1 MKISSLSKQHKFTV
15 VMPNLNYDVLQD
27 FEGNETM
34 PKSMSESMSEL
45 ERTRMQIILHYLDTN
60 KEINSSITAKLLKEE
75 IKTASRLLSKAAKLD
90 ILKSYGKT
98 KNKVYFRE

>member
-1 MKISSLSKQHKFTV
+1 
-15 VMPNLNYDVLQD
+15 MPNLKYDVPHD
-27 FEGNETM
+27 FEGNET
-34 PKSMSESMSEL
+34 MSEL

-60 KEINSSITAKLLKEE
+60 KEMNSSVAVKLLKVE
-75 IKTASRLLSKAAKLD
+75 IKTASRLLSKTAKLD